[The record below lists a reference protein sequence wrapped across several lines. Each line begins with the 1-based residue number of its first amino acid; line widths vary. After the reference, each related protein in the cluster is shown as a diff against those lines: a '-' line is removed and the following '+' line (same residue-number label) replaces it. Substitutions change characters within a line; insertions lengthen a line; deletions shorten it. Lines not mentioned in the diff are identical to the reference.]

1 MRGLAKMRELDVR
14 LARVTGRARELK
26 LMAREAAEQAEQAA
40 AVRIAT
46 PKGEVT
52 PDRSAMGW
60 TV

>member
-26 LMAREAAEQAEQAA
+26 LMAREAAEQAERAA
-40 AVRIAT
+40 AVGIAT
-46 PKGEVT
+46 SKGEVK

-60 TV
+60 T